1 MIITIIQII
10 LMIGLPFFLRWAT
23 RTFKTL
29 SFVGP
34 ILLAYLVG
42 IIMANIPGTPWDRGL
57 AGTLSEVAVP
67 IAIPLILMCTD
78 LVKWFKL
85 AKSTVLSF
93 VMVIIAAAM
102 AAFLSSFLFRNNVD
116 MPWRLAGMLSGC
128 YTGGTPN
135 LVGIG
140 SALRVPSETIILVN
154 TSDMLCGGVYFLL
167 LTSVMKNVYRKF
179 LPAFEKQVAKNK
191 VEMNDPFMQPVFS
204 NGIKHGLGNVALL
217 IGLAVLAT
225 GASIGIALLLT
236 GELNT
241 VIIFLVVSAIGIG
254 YSFWKRLHKVEGS
267 WHIAEY
273 FILLFSIALG
283 GTVDVKLFFASS
295 PTILLFTASVM
306 FSAIIFHFILCKIF
320 KIDADTALITSTAGI
335 YGPAFIGPVAAALD
349 NREIIVSGMVSGLAG
364 YAVGNFLGVG
374 LAYLIPLIMG

>member
-1 MIITIIQII
+1 MVYTILQII
-10 LMIGLPFFLRWAT
+10 VLIALPFLLVWAT
-23 RTFKTL
+23 KTFKTL
-29 SFVGP
+29 KFIGP
-34 ILLAYLVG
+34 ILLAYIAG
-42 IIMANIPGTPWDRGL
+42 IVLANIPGTPWDKSL
-57 AGTLSEVAVP
+57 ASTFSEIAVP

-78 LVKWFKL
+78 LVKWFRL

-93 VMVIIAAAM
+93 VMVIIAAA
-102 AAFLSSFLFRNNVD
+102 AAALLSSYLFRNSLD

-140 SALRVPSETIILVN
+140 AALKVPSETIVLVN

-167 LTSVMKNVYRKF
+167 VTSVMKNIYRKF
-179 LPAFEKQVAKNK
+179 LPAFVKQKTK
-191 VEMNDPFMQPVFS
+191 KEVEMNDPFMQPVFS
-204 NGIKHGLGNVALL
+204 NGIGHGIGNIALL

-225 GASIGIALLLT
+225 GASIGIALLFT

-254 YSFWKRLHKVEGS
+254 YSFWKRLHRVEGS
-267 WHIAEY
+267 WNIAEY

-283 GTVDVKLFFASS
+283 GTVDIKLFFASS
-295 PTILLFTASVM
+295 PTILLFTATVM
-306 FSAIIFHFILCKIF
+306 FSAIVIHFILCKIF
-320 KIDADTALITSTAGI
+320 KIDADTALITSTAGV
-335 YGPAFIGPVAAALD
+335 YGPAFIGPVAAALN
-349 NREIIVSGMVSGLAG
+349 NREIVVSGMISGLAG

-374 LAYLIPLIMG
+374 LSYLISMIVA

>member
-1 MIITIIQII
+1 MIITILQVIVIV
-10 LMIGLPFFLRWAT
+10 GLPFFLRWAT

-29 SFVGP
+29 NFVGP

-42 IIMANIPGTPWDRGL
+42 IILANIPGTPWDRDM
-57 AGTLSEVAVP
+57 AETLSEIAVP

-85 AKSTVLSF
+85 AKTTVLSF
-93 VMVIIAAAM
+93 VMVIIAASL
-102 AAFLSSFLFRNNVD
+102 AALLSSYLFRGHVD

-140 SALRVPSETIILVN
+140 TALDVPSDTIVLVN
-154 TSDMLCGGVYFLL
+154 TSDMLCGGIYFLL

-179 LPAFEKQVAKNK
+179 LPAFEKQVTKK
-191 VEMNDPFMQPVFS
+191 EVEMNDPFMQPVFS
-204 NGIKHGLGNVALL
+204 KGIKHGLGNVALV

-241 VIIFLVVSAIGIG
+241 VVIFLVVSAIGVG
-254 YSFWKRLHKVEGS
+254 YSFWKRLHRVEGS

-283 GTVDVKLFFASS
+283 GTVDVEKFFAAS

-306 FSAIIFHFILCKIF
+306 FSAIIIHFILCKIF
-320 KIDADTALITSTAGI
+320 RIDADTALITSTAGI
-335 YGPAFIGPVAAALD
+335 YGPAFIGPVAAALN
-349 NREIIVSGMVSGLAG
+349 NREVVVSGMISGLAG
-364 YAVGNFLGVG
+364 YAIGNFLGVG
-374 LAYLIPLIMG
+374 LSYLIPLIIG

>member
-1 MIITIIQII
+1 MIITVIQILVI
-10 LMIGLPFFLRWAT
+10 IGLPFLLTWAA
-23 RTFKTL
+23 RSSKTL
-29 SFVGP
+29 KFIGP
-34 ILLAYLVG
+34 ILLAYIAG
-42 IIMANIPGTPWDRGL
+42 IVLANIPGTPWDKSL
-57 AGTLSEVAVP
+57 ATTFSEIAVP

-93 VMVIIAAAM
+93 VMVIVAAAS
-102 AAFLSSFLFRNNVD
+102 AALLSTYLFKDSLD

-140 SALRVPSETIILVN
+140 SALKVPAETIVLVN

-167 LTSVMKNVYRKF
+167 VTSVMKNVYRKF
-179 LPAFEKQVAKNK
+179 LPPFKMQNKN
-191 VEMNDPFMQPVFS
+191 VELNDPFMQPVFS
-204 NGIKHGLGNVALL
+204 KGVKHGVGNIALVV
-217 IGLAVLAT
+217 GLSVLAA
-225 GASIGIALLLT
+225 GASIGLALLLT

-241 VIIFLVVSAIGIG
+241 VVIFLAVSAIGIG
-254 YSFWKRLHKVEGS
+254 YSFWKRLHRVEGS

-273 FILLFSIALG
+273 FILLFSVALG
-283 GTVDVKLFFASS
+283 GTVDVKLFFQSS

-306 FSAIIFHFILCKIF
+306 FSAIIIHFILCKIF

-335 YGPAFIGPVAAALD
+335 YGPAFIGPVATALN
-349 NREIIVSGMVSGLAG
+349 NREVVVSGMVSGLAG

-374 LAYLIPLIMG
+374 LSYLIPMIVG